1 MMVNSISDCTTLNN
15 GVKMPWLGFGVFQIP
30 EGEETYQAVRA
41 ALDSGYRSIDT
52 AAIYGNEAGVGRAV
66 IDSGISRDEL
76 FITTKV
82 WNDDLREGT
91 TLKAI
96 DHSLEL
102 LQMEYVDLYL
112 VHWPVKGKYV
122 DAWLAMEEIYGSK
135 KARAVGVSN
144 FMIHHLQDVIA
155 AGRIVP
161 AANQSEYHPFLQS
174 ADLYKFCNENG
185 IQLEAWAPL
194 VQGQGMSHP
203 TIKRIAD
210 KHSKSPAQVL
220 LRWDLQK
227 GVVTIPKSVHRER
240 IEANANIFDFV
251 LDAEDMSAIDA
262 MEQGKRIGPDPD
274 RFNF

>member
-1 MMVNSISDCTTLNN
+1 MMTNSISDCTTLNN

-41 ALDSGYRSIDT
+41 ALESGYRSIDT
-52 AAIYGNEAGVGRAV
+52 AAIYGNEASVGRAV
-66 IDSGISRDEL
+66 KDSAIAREEL

-91 TLKAI
+91 TLQAI
-96 DHSLEL
+96 DNSLEL
-102 LQMEYVDLYL
+102 LQMDYVDLYL

-122 DAWLAMEEIYGSK
+122 DAWLAMEEILGSK

-155 AGRIVP
+155 AGSIVP
-161 AANQSEYHPFLQS
+161 AANQIEYHPLLQS
-174 ADLYKFCNENG
+174 ADLHKFCDENG

-194 VQGQGMSHP
+194 IQGQGMNHP
-203 TIKRIAD
+203 TIKKIAD

-240 IEANANIFDFV
+240 IEANANIFDFM
-251 LDAEDMSAIDA
+251 LDADDMSAIA
-262 MEQGKRIGPDPD
+262 VLEQGKRIGPDPD

>member
-1 MMVNSISDCTTLNN
+1 MMTNSISDCTTLNN

-41 ALDSGYRSIDT
+41 ALESGYRSIDT
-52 AAIYGNEAGVGRAV
+52 AAIYGNEASVGRAV
-66 IDSGISRDEL
+66 KDSAIAREEL

-91 TLKAI
+91 TLQAI
-96 DHSLEL
+96 DNSLEL
-102 LQMEYVDLYL
+102 LQMDYVDLYL

-122 DAWLAMEEIYGSK
+122 DAWLAMEEILASK

-155 AGRIVP
+155 AGSIVP
-161 AANQSEYHPFLQS
+161 AANQIEYHPLLQS
-174 ADLYKFCNENG
+174 ADLHKFCDENG

-194 VQGQGMSHP
+194 IQGQGMNHP
-203 TIKRIAD
+203 TIKKIAD

-220 LRWDLQK
+220 LRWDLQQ

-240 IEANANIFDFV
+240 IEANANIFDFM
-251 LDAEDMSAIDA
+251 LDAEDMSAIA
-262 MEQGKRIGPDPD
+262 VMEQGKRIGPDPD

>member
-1 MMVNSISDCTTLNN
+1 MMTNSISDCTTLNN

-41 ALDSGYRSIDT
+41 ALESGYRSIDT
-52 AAIYGNEAGVGRAV
+52 AAIYGNEASVGRAV
-66 IDSGISRDEL
+66 KDSAIAREEL

-91 TLKAI
+91 TLQAI
-96 DHSLEL
+96 DNSLEL
-102 LQMEYVDLYL
+102 LQMDYVDLYL

-122 DAWLAMEEIYGSK
+122 DAWLAMEEILENK

-155 AGRIVP
+155 AGSIVP
-161 AANQSEYHPFLQS
+161 AVNQIEYHPLLQS
-174 ADLYKFCNENG
+174 ADLHRFCIENG

-194 VQGQGMSHP
+194 IQGQGMNHP
-203 TIKRIAD
+203 TIKKIAD

-240 IEANANIFDFV
+240 IEANANIFDFM
-251 LDAEDMSAIDA
+251 LDAEDMSAIAA

>member
-1 MMVNSISDCTTLNN
+1 MMTNSISDCTTLNN

-30 EGEETYQAVRA
+30 EGEETYQAVLA
-41 ALDSGYRSIDT
+41 ALESGYRSIDT

-66 IDSGISRDEL
+66 MDSGIPREEL

-91 TLKAI
+91 TLEAI
-96 DHSLEL
+96 DNSLEL
-102 LQMEYVDLYL
+102 LQMDYVDLYL

-122 DAWLAMEEIYGSK
+122 DAWLAMEEILASK

-144 FMIHHLQDVIA
+144 FMIHHLQDVIT
-155 AGRIVP
+155 AGSIVP
-161 AANQSEYHPFLQS
+161 AANQIEYHPLLQS
-174 ADLYKFCNENG
+174 TDLHRFCIQHG

-194 VQGQGMSHP
+194 VQGQGMNHP
-203 TIKRIAD
+203 TIMKIAD
-210 KHSKSPAQVL
+210 KHSKSAAQVL

-227 GVVTIPKSVHRER
+227 EIVTIPKSVHRER
-240 IEANANIFDFV
+240 IVANADIFDFM
-251 LDAEDMSAIDA
+251 LDAEDMAAIAA

>member
-1 MMVNSISDCTTLNN
+1 MMTNSISDCTTLNN

-41 ALDSGYRSIDT
+41 ALESGYRSIDT
-52 AAIYGNEAGVGRAV
+52 AAIYGNEASVGRAV
-66 IDSGISRDEL
+66 KDSAIARDEL

-91 TLKAI
+91 TLQAI
-96 DHSLEL
+96 DNSLEL
-102 LQMEYVDLYL
+102 LQMDYVDLYL

-122 DAWLAMEEIYGSK
+122 DAWLAMEEILGSK

-155 AGRIVP
+155 AGSIVP
-161 AANQSEYHPFLQS
+161 AANQIEYHPLLQS
-174 ADLYKFCNENG
+174 ADLHKFCDENG

-194 VQGQGMSHP
+194 IQGQGMNHP
-203 TIKRIAD
+203 TIKKIAD

-240 IEANANIFDFV
+240 IEANANIFDFM
-251 LDAEDMSAIDA
+251 LDADDMSAIA
-262 MEQGKRIGPDPD
+262 VLEQGKRIGPDPD

>member
-1 MMVNSISDCTTLNN
+1 MMTNSISDCTTLNN

-41 ALDSGYRSIDT
+41 ALESGYRSIDT
-52 AAIYGNEAGVGRAV
+52 AAIYGNEASVGRAV
-66 IDSGISRDEL
+66 KDSAIAREEL

-91 TLKAI
+91 TLQAI
-96 DHSLEL
+96 DNSLEL
-102 LQMEYVDLYL
+102 LQMDYVDLYL

-122 DAWLAMEEIYGSK
+122 DAWLAMEEILGSK

-155 AGRIVP
+155 AGSIVP
-161 AANQSEYHPFLQS
+161 AANQIEYHPLLQS
-174 ADLYKFCNENG
+174 ADLHKFCDENG

-194 VQGQGMSHP
+194 IQGQGMNHP
-203 TIKRIAD
+203 TIKKIAN

-220 LRWDLQK
+220 LRWDLQQ

-240 IEANANIFDFV
+240 IEANANIFDFM
-251 LDAEDMSAIDA
+251 LDAEDMSAIA
-262 MEQGKRIGPDPD
+262 VMEQGKRIGPDPD

>member
-1 MMVNSISDCTTLNN
+1 MANSISDCTTLSN
-15 GVKMPWLGFGVFQIP
+15 GVNMPWLGFGVFQIP
-30 EGEETYQAVRA
+30 EGEETYQAVLA
-41 ALDSGYRSIDT
+41 ALESGYRSIDT
-52 AAIYGNEAGVGRAV
+52 AAIYGNEASVGRAV
-66 IDSGISRDEL
+66 IDSGVAREEL

-91 TLKAI
+91 TLAAI
-96 DHSLEL
+96 DNSLEL

-112 VHWPVKGKYV
+112 IHWPVKGKYV
-122 DAWLAMEEIYGSK
+122 DAWLAMEEILENK

-155 AGRIVP
+155 AGSIVP
-161 AANQSEYHPFLQS
+161 AVNQIEYHPLLQS
-174 ADLYKFCNENG
+174 ADLHRFCIENG

-194 VQGQGMSHP
+194 IQGQGMNHP
-203 TIKRIAD
+203 TIKKIAD

-240 IEANANIFDFV
+240 IEANANIFDFM
-251 LDAEDMSAIDA
+251 LDAEDMSAIAA